1 MADPMKIRATLQGD
15 VADVRVLMA
24 HPMETGQRKD
34 AAGKLVPLH
43 FIQTITAQ
51 LNGKTVFSADV
62 SQAVS
67 RNPVFAFKVKGAKA
81 GDKLSHHLAGQQG
94 RQAHRRGGDRAPDP
108 DFEARGRRAP
118 FDQWRRER

>member
-34 AAGKLVPLH
+34 SAGNVVPLH

-51 LNGKTVFSADV
+51 LNGKPVFAADV
-62 SQAVS
+62 SQAIS

-81 GDKLSHHLAGQQG
+81 GDKITITWTDNKGEKRTDEATIGAG
-94 RQAHRRGGDRAPDP
+94 
-108 DFEARGRRAP
+108 
-118 FDQWRRER
+118 

>member
-1 MADPMKIRATLQGD
+1 MAEPMKIRATLQGD

-34 AAGKLVPLH
+34 AAGKIVPLH

-51 LNGKTVFSADV
+51 LNGRTVFNADV

-67 RNPVFAFKVKGAKA
+67 RNPVFAFRVKGAKA
-81 GDKLSHHLAGQQG
+81 GDKIVITWTDNMGEKRTDETVVRAAGS
-94 RQAHRRGGDRAPDP
+94 
-108 DFEARGRRAP
+108 
-118 FDQWRRER
+118 

>member
-1 MADPMKIRATLQGD
+1 MAEPMKIRATLQGD

-43 FIQTITAQ
+43 FIQSITAQ
-51 LNGKTVFSADV
+51 LNGKTVFAADV

-81 GDKLSHHLAGQQG
+81 GDKLSITWQDNTGDKRTDEVVIRAGS
-94 RQAHRRGGDRAPDP
+94 
-108 DFEARGRRAP
+108 
-118 FDQWRRER
+118 

>member
-51 LNGKTVFSADV
+51 LNGKTVFTADV

-81 GDKLSHHLAGQQG
+81 GDKLSITWQDNTGDKRTDEIVIRAGS
-94 RQAHRRGGDRAPDP
+94 
-108 DFEARGRRAP
+108 
-118 FDQWRRER
+118 

>member
-34 AAGKLVPLH
+34 AAGNVVPLH

-51 LNGKTVFSADV
+51 LNGKQVFAADV

-81 GDKLSHHLAGQQG
+81 GDKITITWIDNK
-94 RQAHRRGGDRAPDP
+94 GDKRTD
-108 DFEARGRRAP
+108 EATIGAS
-118 FDQWRRER
+118 